1 MSKANLTGVIF
12 AVLSL
17 IGFTYFMVGGTHFS
31 IQQWPVEAY
40 QGLVFSIVWGMGVS
54 PTIGHVYSALI
65 VLTLVIVSF
74 AIGHKMARLLSN
86 NNSIKKNS

>member
-17 IGFTYFMVGGTHFS
+17 IGFTYFMVAGTHFP
-31 IQQWPVEAY
+31 IQQWPIEAY

-54 PTIGHVYSALI
+54 PTIGYVYAALI
-65 VLTLVIVSF
+65 VLTLVIVNF
-74 AIGHKMARLLSN
+74 AIGHKLARLLS
-86 NNSIKKNS
+86 KQ